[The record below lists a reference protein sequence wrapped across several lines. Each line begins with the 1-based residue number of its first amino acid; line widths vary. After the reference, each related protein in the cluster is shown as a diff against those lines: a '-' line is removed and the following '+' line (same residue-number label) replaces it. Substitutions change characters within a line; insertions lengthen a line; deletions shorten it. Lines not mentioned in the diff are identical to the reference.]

1 MERGSAPHGH
11 DEHEMPPSALEAL
24 AGLDT
29 EIRQAITEIIVLHV
43 QFPAWAVWPPRRGRS
58 WTAIRPASSQ
68 LPGPDLPMIWVHAA
82 TASELGDQMRRADV
96 QLTAG
101 ER

>member
-1 MERGSAPHGH
+1 
-11 DEHEMPPSALEAL
+11 MPSSVLEAL
-24 AGLDT
+24 AGVDT
-29 EIRQAITEIIVLHV
+29 ETRHAITEIIVLHG

-68 LPGPDLPMIWVHAA
+68 VPGPDLPMIWVHAA
-82 TASELGDQMRRADV
+82 TAPELADQMRRADM
-96 QLTAG
+96 QLTVG